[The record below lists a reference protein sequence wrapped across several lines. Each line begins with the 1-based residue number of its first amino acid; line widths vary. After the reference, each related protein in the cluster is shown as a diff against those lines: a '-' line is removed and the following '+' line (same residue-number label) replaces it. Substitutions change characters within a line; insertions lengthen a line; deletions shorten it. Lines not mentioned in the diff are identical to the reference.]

1 MNVAHARFIA
11 QGAPGSSG
19 RLVGGACALLLALLV
34 AAPVA
39 AQAPGTPV
47 LVDPLRGNVPIESET
62 TPPPLGN
69 QENKD
74 VRRVRAFAWQPPTIP
89 HRIDGYQVD
98 RHANRCMMCH
108 ARDRIEES
116 RAIPLSPTH
125 YMNRDGTMRGDVSP
139 RRYFCTTCHVP
150 QDEVK
155 PLVGNRFETFESVR
169 ATGGPRD
176 AARDAG
182 PARR

>member
-1 MNVAHARFIA
+1 MRASLAT
-11 QGAPGSSG
+11 
-19 RLVGGACALLLALLV
+19 LLAVL
-34 AAPVA
+34 AAGA
-39 AQAPGTPV
+39 LAQSPAPPV
-47 LVDPLRGNVPIESET
+47 LVDPLRGSVPIADEA

-98 RHANRCMMCH
+98 RNANRCMMCH

-150 QDEVK
+150 QEDVK
-155 PLVGNRFETFESVR
+155 PLVGNRFETFETVR
-169 ATGGPRD
+169 ATGGPR
-176 AARDAG
+176 AAPRDPA

>member
-1 MNVAHARFIA
+1 
-11 QGAPGSSG
+11 
-19 RLVGGACALLLALLV
+19 
-34 AAPVA
+34 
-39 AQAPGTPV
+39 
-47 LVDPLRGNVPIESET
+47 
-62 TPPPLGN
+62 
-69 QENKD
+69 

-98 RHANRCMMCH
+98 RNANRCMMCH

-150 QDEVK
+150 QEDVK
-155 PLVGNRFETFESVR
+155 PLVANRFETFESVR
-169 ATGGPRD
+169 ATGGPR
-176 AARDAG
+176 AGTPDAG

>member
-1 MNVAHARFIA
+1 MSFLRPLA
-11 QGAPGSSG
+11 
-19 RLVGGACALLLALLV
+19 LVLLLLV
-34 AAPVA
+34 AVAPLALAQPA
-39 AQAPGTPV
+39 APAAPGG
-47 LVDPLRGNVPIESET
+47 LVDPLRGATPIDREA

-98 RHANRCMMCH
+98 RNANRCMMCH
-108 ARDRIEES
+108 ARDRIEET

-139 RRYFCTTCHVP
+139 RRYFCTVCHVP
-150 QDEVK
+150 QEDVK
-155 PLVGNRFETFESVR
+155 PLVGNRFETFEAVR
-169 ATGGPRD
+169 ATGGPREGAPAP
-176 AARDAG
+176 AAPKGRAA
-182 PARR
+182 PTR